1 MKGGT
6 FLNFF
11 PQEVN
16 ISEERLTSVMKI
28 LLNHSNAIVTL
39 ITWKSMVLLIKYARS
54 QHGSRGMKNKK

>member
-54 QHGSRGMKNKK
+54 QHGSRGMKKKK